1 MAGAGRVLLFDRFL
15 RVVERGGNALP
26 NPVTLF
32 LGLAVAVVVL
42 SAVAS
47 GLGFSVRHPATGSP
61 IEPVNLLSVAGLHR
75 LLEGLVKNFT
85 SFAPLGTVLVALLG
99 IGIAERSGLVGA
111 AMRLLVSRAPRGA
124 LTFVVVFAG
133 ILSNAASEV
142 GYVLLVPLS
151 GAVFASVGR
160 HPIAGVAA
168 AFAGVSGG
176 YSANL
181 LLGTVDPLL
190 AGLTQEAAH
199 IVDPKYLVNPACNW
213 YFMAVSTF
221 VIAAVGTLVTERVV
235 LPRLPRWEGAGGG
248 EELRPL
254 ERKEKRALGAAGL
267 TGAALAAVVLLGTV
281 PDSGFLRD
289 AQTGSLL
296 RSPFMNGIVALVFV
310 SSALMGLAYGVVSGS
325 IRKDLDVVKGM
336 NASMETMGSYLVLC
350 FFAAQFVAL
359 FSWSNL
365 GLIVA
370 VEGATALEAVGLGG
384 LPLVVSFVVLSALV
398 NLFMGSASAK
408 WAILAPVFVPMFML
422 LGYSPELTQAAY
434 RVGDSVTN
442 VISPTMSYFPLILA
456 FLQRWQKDAGL
467 GTLIATMLP
476 YTLAFLSSWT
486 VLLGAWYLLGLP
498 LGPGAGLRL
507 PGADG

>member
-1 MAGAGRVLLFDRFL
+1 MAGEGRVRLFDRFL

-32 LGLAVAVVVL
+32 LGLAVAVVLL

-99 IGIAERSGLVGA
+99 IGIAERSGLIGA

-142 GYVLLVPLS
+142 GYVLLVPLA
-151 GAVFASVGR
+151 GAVFASAGR

-221 VIAAVGTLVTERVV
+221 VIAAAGTLVTEKVV
-235 LPRLPRWEGAGGG
+235 LPRLPRWEGGGDG

-254 ERKEKRALGAAGL
+254 DGKERRALVAAGL
-267 TGAALAAVVLLGTV
+267 TGAVLTALVLLGTV

-310 SSALMGLAYGVVSGS
+310 SSALMGLSYGVVSGS

-370 VEGATALEAVGLGG
+370 VEGATALKAVGLGG
-384 LPLVVSFVVLSALV
+384 LPLVVSFVLLSAAV

-408 WAILAPVFVPMFML
+408 WAILAPVFVPMFLL

-442 VISPTMSYFPLILA
+442 VVSPTMSYFPLILA

-476 YTLAFLSSWT
+476 YTLAFLASWT
-486 VLLGAWYLLGLP
+486 LLLGAWYLLDLP
-498 LGPGAGLRL
+498 LGPGAGLRA
-507 PGADG
+507 PAGG

>member
-1 MAGAGRVLLFDRFL
+1 MAGAGRVRLFDRFL

-199 IVDPKYLVNPACNW
+199 IVDPRYLVNPACNW
-213 YFMAVSTF
+213 YFMVVSTF

-235 LPRLPRWEGAGGG
+235 LPRLPRWEGGGGG
-248 EELRPL
+248 EELRTL
-254 ERKEKRALGAAGL
+254 EGKEKRALGAAGL
-267 TGAALAAVVLLGTV
+267 TGAALAAVVLLGTI

-289 AQTGSLL
+289 AATGSLL

-384 LPLVVSFVVLSALV
+384 LPLVVSFVVLSAFV

-476 YTLAFLSSWT
+476 YTLAFLASWT

-498 LGPGAGLRL
+498 LGPGAGLGL
-507 PGADG
+507 PGVDG